1 MRALAQSEKPVDLSV
16 MGNDRIRPGGN
27 MAPWEV
33 VFGEIDAFYDE
44 ARNWASDGFVIES
57 AEQADQVDELDKALL
72 KAGQE
77 ADALR
82 VEEKRPHDEAAQAVQ
97 DKYNPYVQKGK
108 GKVDVARS
116 TLKALLTAWRT
127 EQQRKKDAE
136 ARRIREE
143 AEEAERLAQQ
153 AFQQSNVADLAERE
167 EAERI
172 AQRAA
177 DLAKQANKATKA
189 ANTGTGLRTSWVP
202 KLTDRNA
209 AIKHY
214 WAKDPDAFGRL
225 VLDMAVTEVRQ
236 GVRSIPGFEIEEVK
250 VAI

>member
-1 MRALAQSEKPVDLSV
+1 MAQTAALSAT
-16 MGNDRIRPGGN
+16 GNDRIAMGAN
-27 MAPWEV
+27 MPPWEV
-33 VFGEIDAFYDE
+33 LFGEIDAYYDE
-44 ARNWASDGFVIES
+44 AKNWASDGFSIES
-57 AEQADQVDELDKALL
+57 QEQADQLDELDKALL

-97 DKYNPYVQKGK
+97 EKYNPYVQKGK

-116 TLKALLTAWRT
+116 ALKSLLTAWRT
-127 EQQRKKDAE
+127 EQQRIKAE
-136 ARRIREE
+136 AAEKARRE
-143 AEEAERLAQQ
+143 AEEERRLA
-153 AFQQSNVADLAERE
+153 E
-167 EAERI
+167 EAM
-172 AQRAA
+172 RASSG
-177 DLAKQANKATKA
+177 DLEAREQAEQQLQAAKQAESFAKKADKA
-189 ANTGTGLRTSWVP
+189 ATTGTGLRTSWVP

-214 WAKDPDAFGRL
+214 WQKDPAAFERL

-250 VAI
+250 VAR